1 MTAKALLA
9 NMGFVL
15 QISGIFIILP
25 IILSFINDE
34 IVATVGLFITATIFL
49 IIGFVFN
56 AFCERRELSYK
67 SSCGL
72 IVLVFIL
79 LSLIGAIPY
88 IYVNFSNGSFIQTI
102 SDSIFESAS
111 GFTTTGFSVIPDVS
125 ALPESILFYRGLTQF
140 IGGIG
145 IVLVLLAFFYPE
157 AKLQDFAR
165 GMGFSKDQKI
175 KRTFLLIIL
184 IYCIYTIILVIM
196 SILFGYRDIVKAI
209 SFVFSAISTG
219 GFAPISD
226 ITTVATTF
234 PMDIILVIAMVLGA
248 ANFFVIAGLFKRRIK
263 EFFISETSVFLIM
276 AIIAIS
282 ITTIFFGLSAKDA
295 VFHIVS
301 GMTNSGFS
309 YVSVAQF
316 ADGLKFFLVF
326 LMLVGG
332 ASFSTAGGI
341 KIFRFVLMIKAVRKA
356 VYEGITDREYTIKL
370 FGREYS
376 NATIIQAAVVVLL
389 MVSLVFF
396 SAFIVS
402 SYGFPP
408 IDSLFETTSAVAT
421 TGLSTGIIS
430 PSLQLELKWLFICI
444 MILGRVEV
452 FAVFIMFSRTKEP
465 AIKNK
470 VKVITMAEQAIETNQ
485 ITKQFRCPNCGK
497 ILTYVGQP
505 GEDIS
510 ITCSSCGTK
519 GKVAIQAD
527 YSKK

>member
-1 MTAKALLA
+1 MQGKALLA

-25 IILSFINDE
+25 IVLSFINNE
-34 IVATVGLFITATIFL
+34 IVATIALFLTATIFL
-49 IIGFVFN
+49 ILGFTFN

-67 SSCGL
+67 SSCAL

-79 LSLIGAIPY
+79 LSLIGSIPY
-88 IYVNFSNGSFIQTI
+88 IYVNLSNGDIINNI

-111 GFTTTGFSVIPDVS
+111 GFTTTGFSVIPNIS

-145 IVLVLLAFFYPE
+145 IVLILLAFFYPE
-157 AKLQDFAR
+157 AKLQDFAK

-175 KRTFLLIIL
+175 KKTFLLIIL
-184 IYCIYTIILVIM
+184 IYCIYTIILIVM
-196 SILFGYRDIVKAI
+196 SIVLGYNDIVKAI

-226 ITTVATTF
+226 ITSVATTF
-234 PMDIILVIAMVLGA
+234 PMNAILIICMVLGA
-248 ANFFVIAGLFKRRIK
+248 SNFFIIAGLFKGKFK
-263 EFFISETSVFLIM
+263 EFFVSEFSVFLIM

-282 ITTIFFGLSAKDA
+282 ITTIFFRLSAEA
-295 VFHIVS
+295 SVFHIIS

-316 ADGLKFFLVF
+316 SDGLKFFLVF

-332 ASFSTAGGI
+332 ASFSTAGGF
-341 KIFRFVLMIKAVRKA
+341 KIFRFVLILKAIRKA
-356 VYEGITDREYTIKL
+356 VYESITDREYSIKL

-376 NATIIQAAVVVLL
+376 NAAVIQATIIVFLFIA
-389 MVSLVFF
+389 LVFF

-402 SYGFPP
+402 SYGFSI

-421 TGLSTGIIS
+421 TGLSTGIIN
-430 PSLQLELKWLFICI
+430 PSLQLELKWLFVSL
-444 MILGRVEV
+444 MILGRVEIL
-452 FAVFIMFSRTKEP
+452 AVFIMLSRTKKPLIEEN
-465 AIKNK
+465 IKSNLEK
-470 VKVITMAEQAIETNQ
+470 EYTIERNQ
-485 ITKQFRCPNCGK
+485 ITKQFKCSNCGK
-497 ILTYVGQP
+497 LITYIGLP
-505 GEDIS
+505 GENIT
-510 ITCSSCGTK
+510 ITCSSCGKK
-519 GKVAIQAD
+519 GKI
-527 YSKK
+527 KI